1 MILNREEIGR
11 LYIKMYGKLRGYAL
25 KITND
30 VEDAE
35 DLVHDTMIKV
45 LLNSNKFEV
54 GTNFSAWVFTI
65 MRNTFIN
72 GVRLRSNNIKKLE
85 LNESIYDSG
94 LYGTSVLNLGYM
106 NIGISDIMEIINRVS
121 EKNRIPFM
129 LYCEGFKM
137 EEISDILGIPVGT
150 VKTRIYLC
158 RRSIMSEM
166 SVD

>member
-1 MILNREEIGR
+1 MLLGSDDIGR

-30 VEDAE
+30 IDDAE

-45 LLNSNKFEV
+45 LLNRDKFEV
-54 GTNFSAWVFTI
+54 GSNFSAWVFTI

-72 GVRLRSNNIKKLE
+72 GVRLKSSSIKKLE
-85 LNESIYDSG
+85 LNESIYDGG
-94 LYGTSVLNLGYM
+94 LYGTSVVNLGYM
-106 NIGISDIMEIINRVS
+106 NVGISDIMGIINRVS
-121 EKNRIPFM
+121 EKNRAPFM

-158 RRSIMSEM
+158 RRAIMSEM